1 MYLVFSTLVFSLQ
14 GSQEVELPPA
24 PPPPPPPAEAASHAP
39 PFCLS
44 ASARRKRRGD
54 LRRITTTSN
63 DNDDAFGEIEVRWP
77 FLPLLQEKVVVRQE
91 EFSPK
96 TDIGVVG
103 AVSIV
108 IPEHMAHGAISLP
121 SLREHLQL
129 RTGSDLSNHKADIRH
144 FAEMEVE
151 AIRLAATP
159 AAVDRGRC
167 PYRTLT
173 DLCECDQ
180 TQTSDVDASLTSLYG
195 HCTVGPVHVQWPI
208 WECMLPPRAWA
219 NVISA
224 AA

>member
-1 MYLVFSTLVFSLQ
+1 MSFAGAAGMAMLKQNNHMNRVKRARLRLAPHHLFRTRAHKRLSCLPRLLRLRLQ
-14 GSQEVELPPA
+14 P
-24 PPPPPPPAEAASHAP
+24 
-39 PFCLS
+39 
-44 ASARRKRRGD
+44 RKRRGD

-63 DNDDAFGEIEVRWP
+63 DNDDAFGEIE
-77 FLPLLQEKVVVRQE
+77 E